1 MQADPDVLHPF
12 KNVLQS
18 SSVVKTP
25 SEHNLAL
32 QTAVDEVAI
41 H

>member
-1 MQADPDVLHPF
+1 
-12 KNVLQS
+12 
-18 SSVVKTP
+18 VKTP

-41 H
+41 HWHLIAVSVVVAAAQIAGTL